1 MRHVSGDVVQPHLY
15 VCGLHKDWM
24 AKERKPGRKKEAK
37 EGKPDIHRKEIALP
51 ICTAMLICC

>member
-1 MRHVSGDVVQPHLY
+1 MSWDVVQPHLY
-15 VCGLHKDWM
+15 VCGLHKDWI
-24 AKERKPGRKKEAK
+24 ARERKPGRKKEAK